1 MLQSQLPKRK
11 SDGTEDTSNPFSKG
25 INPLTQL
32 KSMQMQMGMSPVPAT
47 LPHALSMVAVDQAK
61 QRAKDGAD
69 KDKMLVALLEEV
81 LKGYQNELECDEESK
96 QEPADDITV
105 SQNSIWSKSQFSK
118 VLQTAEFGSRS
129 NVRQMLKDK
138 KYYDLLSLCLKA
150 LNEVQHSELPAGE

>member
-1 MLQSQLPKRK
+1 M
-11 SDGTEDTSNPFSKG
+11 
-25 INPLTQL
+25 
-32 KSMQMQMGMSPVPAT
+32 PAT

-81 LKGYQNELECDEESK
+81 LKGYQNELNGDDDEESK

-118 VLQTAEFGSRS
+118 VLKKADFGSR
-129 NVRQMLKDK
+129 
-138 KYYDLLSLCLKA
+138 
-150 LNEVQHSELPAGE
+150 